1 MCIRDRPGTGR
12 LLSMMT
18 AAATRAV
25 AAAGARALR
34 AEGAGTRIVSHGL
47 FAALFTNGLFALFD
61 GTKHLETVAAFGTF
75 PSVQRHKRRLRM
87 FAI

>member
-1 MCIRDRPGTGR
+1 MKPGRSR

-34 AEGAGTRIVSHGL
+34 AEGAGTCIVAHGL
-47 FAALFTNGLFALFD
+47 LAALFTNGLFALFD
-61 GTKHLETVAAFGTF
+61 AAQHFKAVAAFGTF
-75 PSVQRHKRRLRM
+75 PSVQRHRRRLRM